1 MYNRVILTSGVS
13 LIFNNRQ
20 LIEEKNED
28 FFKWNEQLTDESI
41 QVSNELIE
49 YLTKALETMRFKELQ
64 QKSAEISMI
73 TVLQQRKQLVK
84 QPYITL
90 FYTDTLKGRTAAFVN
105 KQILEKLCKARVN
118 MRKIYEL
125 DVDNRS
131 LLNRALGKYLS
142 DVSRALLEG
151 EPRTTC
157 FAPIGGYKVMTSL
170 GYLVGAL
177 HNYPTAYLHEGS
189 TVIHEIPAVNIEVDE
204 DIIKKNHHIFKKFF
218 DGDCFELDE
227 LSKEEQALIHEQSV
241 MFDQVEGL
249 VELNPFGRFLCD
261 QDKYYKYFKSQVYFD
276 VSLKRM
282 IDNRYANYWGDVY
295 EEIKQLIF
303 QHEAKSARYRATLY
317 HESAFS
323 TLNGIDLQYHLYKGG
338 NSPVIR
344 AIWTYD
350 KSDDSYYIVHIWFDH
365 NDYDREAA
373 QKIKSIDKQN
383 KRWVNITEAL
393 YESNNGANL

>member
-1 MYNRVILTSGVS
+1 MYNRIIITSGVS
-13 LIFNNRQ
+13 LIFNNRY
-20 LIEEKNED
+20 LIEQKQTD
-28 FFKWNEQLTDESI
+28 FFKLDEQLTDETTEISD
-41 QVSNELIE
+41 ELID
-49 YLTKALETMRFKELQ
+49 YLSKSLEKMDRDELQ
-64 QKSAEISMI
+64 PKSAEISM
-73 TVLQQRKQLVK
+73 VMVQQARKHLVD
-84 QPYITL
+84 QPFIIL
-90 FYTDTLKGRTAAFVN
+90 FYTDTLKGRTAGFVN
-105 KQILEKLCKARVN
+105 KYILEKVWSATVEMQK
-118 MRKIYEL
+118 MFEL

-142 DVSRALLEG
+142 DVSRALLSG
-151 EPRTTC
+151 EPKTTC

-365 NDYDREAA
+365 NDYDRESA
-373 QKIKSIDKQN
+373 QKIKRNDKQN

-393 YESNNGANL
+393 YE